1 MTNVEVGGYVAAVVW
16 LVIGV
21 GVCIWA
27 DIVVKRARRGR

>member
-16 LVIGV
+16 LVV
-21 GVCIWA
+21 GAGLCVWA